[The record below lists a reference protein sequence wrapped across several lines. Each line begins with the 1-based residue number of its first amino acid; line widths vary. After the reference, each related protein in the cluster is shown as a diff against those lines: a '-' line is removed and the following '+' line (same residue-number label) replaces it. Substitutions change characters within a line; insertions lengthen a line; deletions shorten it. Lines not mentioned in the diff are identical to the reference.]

1 MRISPLLP
9 LLTIAACTAPA
20 VNAPSLA
27 PRAAEAIDPRLP
39 IPDATPLGPAS
50 PALVSRLDAL
60 ISKARQGDADFQAA
74 AGEAERLAA
83 AAGEPQSESWVVA
96 QQALSVAVAAREPVT
111 QALGDIDG
119 IGSAEL
125 AAKGGVA
132 PADQAALAAAAAAVG
147 EIDRRQAALIDRLQR
162 RLGG

>member
-1 MRISPLLP
+1 MRILSLLP
-9 LLTIAACTAPA
+9 LLTMAACTAPS

-39 IPDATPLGPAS
+39 IAEAAPSGPAS
-50 PALVSRLDAL
+50 PALVARLGAMVAR
-60 ISKARQGDADFQAA
+60 ARQGDAAFRAA
-74 AGEAERLAA
+74 AGEAERLAS

-96 QQALSVAVAAREPVT
+96 QQALSAAVAAREPVT

-125 AAKGGVA
+125 AAKGGMA
-132 PADQAALAAAAAAVG
+132 AADQAALAAAAAAVG

-162 RLGG
+162 QLGG